1 MIWMCIEIE
10 KYKQEHN
17 YDFSNYFDSSQID
30 DDAEALLNDFLRN
43 PNYNLKLD
51 KRKVPIIELAKI
63 MGFKIYTAKFKD
75 RNLSGTIGIS
85 KKLVNRYKSDKV
97 IILNN
102 QDTDEHILFTLCHEL
117 AHYIYDYES
126 NAHNEYSNTYRTN
139 EAINAKEMR
148 ANRFAASL
156 LMPKESFKEAY
167 SELSNNID
175 DKNIIVQ
182 GLSDAFNAPKT
193 AVRIRM
199 KEVLNV

>member
-1 MIWMCIEIE
+1 MCIEIE

-30 DDAEALLNDFLRN
+30 DDAEALLNDFLSN

-156 LMPKESFKEAY
+156 LMPKGSFKEAY

>member
-1 MIWMCIEIE
+1 MCIEIE
-10 KYKQEHN
+10 KYKQAHN

-30 DDAEALLNDFLRN
+30 DDAEALLNDFLSN

-199 KEVLNV
+199 KEVLNI

>member
-1 MIWMCIEIE
+1 MCIEIE

-30 DDAEALLNDFLRN
+30 DDAEALLNDFLSN

-126 NAHNEYSNTYRTN
+126 NAHNEYSNTYSTN

>member
-1 MIWMCIEIE
+1 MCIEIE

-30 DDAEALLNDFLRN
+30 DDAEALLNDFLSN

-126 NAHNEYSNTYRTN
+126 NVHNEYSNTYRTN

>member
-1 MIWMCIEIE
+1 MCIEIE
-10 KYKQEHN
+10 KYKQAHN

-30 DDAEALLNDFLRN
+30 DAEALLNDFLSN

>member
-1 MIWMCIEIE
+1 MCIEIE

-30 DDAEALLNDFLRN
+30 DDAEALLNDFLSN

-117 AHYIYDYES
+117 AHYIYNYES
-126 NAHNEYSNTYRTN
+126 NAHNEYSNSYRTN

-156 LMPKESFKEAY
+156 LMPKESYKEAY

>member
-1 MIWMCIEIE
+1 MDLKAVKNENVPFFPNSFKTKLLLKSACLFFNIKLKIKAGINTE
-10 KYKQEHN
+10 K
-17 YDFSNYFDSSQID
+17 
-30 DDAEALLNDFLRN
+30 
-43 PNYNLKLD
+43 
-51 KRKVPIIELAKI
+51 
-63 MGFKIYTAKFKD
+63 
-75 RNLSGTIGIS
+75 
-85 KKLVNRYKSDKV
+85 
-97 IILNN
+97 
-102 QDTDEHILFTLCHEL
+102 
-117 AHYIYDYES
+117 
-126 NAHNEYSNTYRTN
+126 
-139 EAINAKEMR
+139 R

>member
-30 DDAEALLNDFLRN
+30 DDAEALLNDFLSN

-199 KEVLNV
+199 KEVLNA